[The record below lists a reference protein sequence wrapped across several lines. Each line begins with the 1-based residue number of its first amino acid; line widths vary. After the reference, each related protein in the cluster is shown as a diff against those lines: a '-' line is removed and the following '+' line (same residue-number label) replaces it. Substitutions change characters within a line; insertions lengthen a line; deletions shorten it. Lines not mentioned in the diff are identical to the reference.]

1 MRTVVIA
8 PIVAAAVVAAAGW
21 SSREAAPHD
30 AAPWLVISS
39 TRAGDEYTIGDG
51 QPYSLRPDGSRLTTL
66 LGHESPLDPIH
77 VSPDGRLIAYGNGNT
92 DAIYVSH
99 ADGSALRRLP
109 ASGSELRYLT
119 FSPDGSTVAIV
130 RSDDDEHPHLVVVDA
145 DGRNLRKL
153 GRAGPPDWSPTASC
167 WPSTRPRLR
176 RHDGAVHVRAGKDP
190 RAVRCARVLAG
201 QRLARFR
208 DGEPLCGGGDA
219 VAGAARGARA

>member
-8 PIVAAAVVAAAGW
+8 PIVAAAGW
-21 SSREAAPHD
+21 SQPEGGRPGKPRRTT

-66 LGHESPLDPIH
+66 LEHESPLNPID

-130 RSDDDEHPHLVVVDA
+130 RSDDD
-145 DGRNLRKL
+145 
-153 GRAGPPDWSPTASC
+153 
-167 WPSTRPRLR
+167 
-176 RHDGAVHVRAGKDP
+176 
-190 RAVRCARVLAG
+190 
-201 QRLARFR
+201 
-208 DGEPLCGGGDA
+208 
-219 VAGAARGARA
+219 